1 VPWLTIYLLRL
12 RRFLHTPAVKPAEQL
27 EQLSQYLAAHG
38 VGGAAKTDRT
48 MVRLVDK
55 CRGVL
60 GTLAQLLK
68 VPLDTVVTE
77 YDGSIRRRTL

>member
-1 VPWLTIYLLRL
+1 
-12 RRFLHTPAVKPAEQL
+12 L
-27 EQLSQYLAAHG
+27 EQLSQYLTAHG
-38 VGGAAKTDRT
+38 VGGAAKPDRT
-48 MVRLVDK
+48 VAPLVDK

-77 YDGSIRRRTL
+77 YDGGIRRRAPWREHLADGDAGGAAQVA